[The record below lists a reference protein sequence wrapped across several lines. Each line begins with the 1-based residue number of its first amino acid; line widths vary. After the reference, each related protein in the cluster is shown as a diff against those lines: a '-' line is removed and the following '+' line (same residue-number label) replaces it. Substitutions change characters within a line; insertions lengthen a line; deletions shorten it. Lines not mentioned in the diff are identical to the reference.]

1 MSFCI
6 DLKGKN
12 AIVTG
17 GYSGIGLSIT
27 KTLLTA
33 GAKVAIIG
41 RSYVKFSAISDELS
55 KIKDNAGFSFYEA
68 DISDSIGIAKTIADI
83 MLQYGKID
91 ILVNN
96 AGITKDAILIKMSDE
111 DWSEVININL
121 NGLFY
126 VVKNV
131 IKYMIKA
138 KAGKIINISS
148 VIGEFGNAGQANYA
162 SAKAGMIAFTKSIAK
177 EYASRNI
184 YVNAVAPGFISTDM
198 TDKLNELIQNNI
210 KKEIPLTRFGVPED
224 VSNAVLFLASELSDY
239 ITGAT
244 IDVNGGMHMR

>member
-17 GYSGIGLSIT
+17 GYSGIGLSIA

-33 GAKVAIIG
+33 GASVAIIG
-41 RSYVKFSAISDELS
+41 RSYAKFSAISDELS
-55 KIKDNAGFSFYEA
+55 KIKDNAGFYFYEA

-83 MLQYGKID
+83 MLQFGKID

-111 DWSEVININL
+111 DWSDVINVNL

-148 VIGEFGNAGQANYA
+148 VIGESGNAGQANYA
-162 SAKAGMIAFTKSIAK
+162 SAKAGIIAFTKSVAK

-198 TDKLNELIQNNI
+198 TNKLNELVQNNI

-244 IDVNGGMHMR
+244 IDVNGGMYMR